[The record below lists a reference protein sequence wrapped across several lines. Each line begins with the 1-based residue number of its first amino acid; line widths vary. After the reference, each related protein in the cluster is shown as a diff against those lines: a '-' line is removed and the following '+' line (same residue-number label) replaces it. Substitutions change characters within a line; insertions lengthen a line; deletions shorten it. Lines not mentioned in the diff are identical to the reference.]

1 MLSVSGLIEQRL
13 HIVRGGITRDD
24 ARLRGRRRNLASTSQ
39 AEVSGRRYPTQIQ
52 LINTPVYVALFFAES
67 GLASLCSI
75 LLGLDLSAKYP
86 LITPVVR
93 SKKKSRVSMRKNK
106 SRLNWKIDKVQV
118 EYLEKRNFSK
128 DPRFFVLNLKK
139 KFKNWRDE
147 ILKKFVDKIWKK

>member
-75 LLGLDLSAKYP
+75 LLGFDLSAKYP

-93 SKKKSRVSMRKNK
+93 LKKKSRVSMRKNK
-106 SRLNWKIDKVQV
+106 SRLNWKINKVQV
-118 EYLEKRNFSK
+118 EYLEKRNFRFLSK
-128 DPRFFVLNLKK
+128 D
-139 KFKNWRDE
+139 
-147 ILKKFVDKIWKK
+147 ILFCSM